1 MRTRTLDERRRL
13 YLLARSVLESDYG
26 QALSLD
32 SVAGGLAVSPR
43 QLQRLYAQFG
53 QLSFR
58 EDLAGRRMAAAAVL
72 LRGSNAPIGEV
83 ARLVGCDPSHFARS
97 FHAHHGVCPRE
108 FRASGFGSRQ

>member
-1 MRTRTLDERRRL
+1 MRDRTLAERRRL
-13 YLLARSVLESDYG
+13 YLHARSVLEREYRL
-26 QALSLD
+26 ALSLD
-32 SVAGGLAVSPR
+32 SVAHGLAVSPR

-58 EDLAGRRMAAAAVL
+58 EDLAARRMIAAAGL
-72 LRGSNAPIGEV
+72 LRGSNTPIGEV

-108 FRASGFGSRQ
+108 FRTRGFGSR